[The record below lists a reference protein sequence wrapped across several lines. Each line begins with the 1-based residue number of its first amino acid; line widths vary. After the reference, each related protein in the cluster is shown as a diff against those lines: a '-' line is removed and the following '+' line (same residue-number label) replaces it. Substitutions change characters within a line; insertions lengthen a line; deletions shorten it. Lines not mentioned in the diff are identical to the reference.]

1 MEDRLTDPAGR
12 DERPGL
18 ALAALVAILVIT
30 AAWWA
35 LALWPAT
42 AEPEWLTRTRA
53 ACFGSERGG
62 LPATSGW
69 ILLIGE
75 PLGMLGMLLA
85 IGGRALRRDIAWLAE
100 SRSRRVAALTL
111 ATAAAVA
118 TVVLGVR
125 VARAWEG
132 GRATYAPD
140 LSKLRRVE
148 LEAPALRLV
157 DQHGRAVSLAEWRG
171 RPAVV
176 TFAFGHC
183 ATVCPVVVNDLRAAR
198 RRANRSDVAIVIV
211 TLDPWRDT
219 PERLATLAQHWSLGA
234 NDRVLSGSVEEVEAV
249 LDGLGIARR
258 RNETTGDVDHATT
271 VFVLGSDGRIRWRG
285 DGGIGGVEG
294 LLASRTP

>member
-1 MEDRLTDPAGR
+1 MEPAGR
-12 DERPGL
+12 EERPGL
-18 ALAALVAILVIT
+18 ALTALAAILVIT

-35 LALWPAT
+35 LALWPAA

-85 IGGRALRRDIAWLAE
+85 IGGRALRRDIAWLAA
-100 SRSRRVAALTL
+100 SRWRS
-111 ATAAAVA
+111 ATALSIAAVA
-118 TVVLGVR
+118 VVATVLLGTR

-132 GRATYAPD
+132 GRAYAPD
-140 LSKLRRVE
+140 LSMLRSVE
-148 LEAPALRLV
+148 ADPPSVALV
-157 DQHGRAVSLAEWRG
+157 DQHGDRISLAEWRG
-171 RPAVV
+171 RPAIV

-198 RRANRSDVAIVIV
+198 RRADRSDVAILIV

-219 PERLATLAQHWSLGA
+219 PERLATLAKHWSLGA
-234 NDRVLSGSVEEVEAV
+234 NDRVLSGPVEDVEAV
-249 LDGLGIARR
+249 LDALGVARR

-271 VFVLGSDGRIRWRG
+271 VFVLGSDGRIGWRG

-294 LLASRTP
+294 LLALRAP

>member
-1 MEDRLTDPAGR
+1 MDAAGR
-12 DERPGL
+12 EERPGL
-18 ALAALVAILVIT
+18 ALTALVAILLIT

-35 LALWPAT
+35 LALWPAA

-62 LPATSGW
+62 LPATEGW

-75 PLGMLGMLLA
+75 PIGMLGMLIA
-85 IGGRALRRDIAWLAE
+85 IGGRALRRDIEWLAA
-100 SRSRRVAALTL
+100 SPVRRVSAL
-111 ATAAAVA
+111 TAAAAMIVA
-118 TVVLGVR
+118 TAVLGVR

-132 GRATYAPD
+132 GRAAFAPD
-140 LSKLRRVE
+140 QTVLRSVE
-148 LEAPALRLV
+148 TVAPGARLV

-171 RPAVV
+171 RPAIL

-198 RRANRSDVAIVIV
+198 RRAARDDVALLIV

-219 PERLATLAQHWSLGA
+219 PDRLRTIARHWSLGP
-234 NDRVLSGSVEEVEAV
+234 NDRVLSGSVEDVEAV

-258 RNETTGDVDHATT
+258 RNEVTGDVDHATT
-271 VFVLGSDGRIRWRG
+271 VFVLESSGRIAWRG
-285 DGGIGGVEG
+285 DGGIGGVET
-294 LLASRTP
+294 LLAAGNR

>member
-1 MEDRLTDPAGR
+1 MASAGR

-18 ALAALVAILVIT
+18 ALTALVAILVIT

-75 PLGMLGMLLA
+75 PIGMLGMLLA
-85 IGGRALRRDIAWLAE
+85 IGGRALRRDVAWLAE
-100 SRSRRVAALTL
+100 SRWRRATALSLAVAA
-111 ATAAAVA
+111 AMA

-132 GRATYAPD
+132 GRAAYGPD
-140 LSKLRRVE
+140 LSSLRRVE
-148 LEAPALRLV
+148 VKTPNIRLV
-157 DQHGRAVSLAEWRG
+157 DQHGRRVSLAEWRG
-171 RPAVV
+171 RAAIV

-183 ATVCPVVVNDLRAAR
+183 ATVCPTVVSDLRAAR
-198 RRANRSDVAIVIV
+198 RRASRSDVAIVVV

-219 PERLATLAQHWSLGA
+219 PERLTSLAKHWSLGA
-234 NDRVLSGSVEEVEAV
+234 NDRILSGTVEDVEAV
-249 LDGLGIARR
+249 LDSLGIARR

-271 VFVLGSDGRIRWRG
+271 VFVLGSEGRIRWRG

-294 LLASRTP
+294 LLASRAP